1 MIDAL
6 PLVHVG
12 LLLVRPG
19 MLLLVAPVFSGLHA
33 PAHVTI
39 GLTMLLALAV
49 LPTVQ
54 VAVPSGSVA
63 ITLVVAREAAIG
75 LALGLA
81 LKAFV
86 AAIELAGHLSG
97 FQLGL
102 SYSAIVD
109 PQSGVRN
116 NLVAV
121 LYVNVALV
129 TFLLVNGHHVF
140 LRALVTSYER
150 MPLGAGGVHGSLGA
164 SVAQHL
170 GLIFSLGSQLAA
182 PLVLV
187 LVVVELAMAIASKT
201 APMFNLMVIGGPVRL
216 LVGLLLLGLTVPAVS
231 RVAIGAASSVMEL
244 GRRSAEAFR

>member
-1 MIDAL
+1 MIEAL
-6 PLVHVG
+6 PLVQLG

-19 MLLLVAPVFSGLHA
+19 MLLMVAPVFSGAHA
-33 PAHVTI
+33 PAYVTI

-49 LPTVQ
+49 LPTVT
-54 VAVPSGSVA
+54 VIVPAGVVG
-63 ITLVVAREAAIG
+63 ITLIVAREAAIG

-86 AAIELAGHLSG
+86 AAVELAGHLCG

-140 LRALVTSYER
+140 LRALVASYAR
-150 MPLGAGGVHGSLGA
+150 MPLGAGSVNASLGA
-164 SVAQHL
+164 SVAEHL
-170 GLIFSLGSQLAA
+170 GLVFSLGSQLAA

-187 LVVVELAMAIASKT
+187 LVVVEVAMALAAKT
-201 APMFNLMVIGGPVRL
+201 APMFNMMVVGAPVRL
-216 LVGLLLLGLTVPAVS
+216 LVGLVLLGLTVPAVT
-231 RVAIGAASSVMEL
+231 RVAIGTAESVMDI